1 MRPFC
6 LLVVLVVLVF
16 QQVNCSQK
24 QQKLYDFKTK
34 LQKHSLQISSSPDPI
49 KSSGRVFYPIG
60 YGADPSGAQDS
71 TEAIMGAVADAS
83 SAVGNGGQLL
93 PGVNDLG
100 GAIVDLQGGSFR
112 ISKPVAIPPNSGNL
126 VIKGGTLRA
135 SNTFPSDGYLIELC
149 SPSSVKPSTTTKTT
163 TTATNKSHDTFT
175 EMKTRNEPIYYED
188 ITFRD
193 ILFDSSNTGGGLLVV
208 DSARTRV
215 NNCFFLHFVTEGIL
229 VGRGHETF
237 ISSCFMGQIPTIGG
251 DQHERD
257 FLGTA
262 IDLASNDNAVTDVVI
277 FSAAIGMVLRG
288 QANMITGV
296 HCYNKATFFGGIGIL
311 IKTGQI
317 RIDNC
322 YLDYNS
328 IVVHDPSQVHIT
340 NGFFLGGGNIVL
352 KSISGRISGLNI
364 VNNMFSGDSRSVVEI
379 DGVFTNVE
387 QVVIDGN
394 NVNGGMRLKSTVGKM
409 AVAGSGSV
417 WVADFSPVLVFP
429 DRIRHV
435 QYSIYNGGWGKEG
448 MGGHAVS
455 NVSGN
460 VVVVETEKQ
469 INGTVWFLVD
479 QNL

>member
-6 LLVVLVVLVF
+6 LLVLVLVL
-16 QQVNCSQK
+16 QEANCSQK

-34 LQKHSLQISSSPDPI
+34 LHQHSSLSFQISSSSDLV

-60 YGADPSGAQDS
+60 YGADPSGVQDS
-71 TEAIMGAVADAS
+71 TAAVMDAVS
-83 SAVGNGGQLL
+83 DACSVGNGQQLL

-112 ISKPVAIPPNSGNL
+112 VSKPIVIPPNSGNL
-126 VIKGGTLRA
+126 VIQGGTLRA
-135 SNTFPSDGYLIELC
+135 SNTFPPDGYLIELH
-149 SPSSVKPSTTTKTT
+149 SPSSLKSSKTT
-163 TTATNKSHDTFT
+163 ANKSHDTLSD
-175 EMKTRNEPIYYED
+175 MKTRNEPIYYED

-193 ILFDSSNTGGGLLVV
+193 ILFDSSNIGGGLRVV

-229 VGRGHETF
+229 VERGHETF
-237 ISSCFMGQIPTIGG
+237 ISSCFMGEIPTIGG

-257 FLGTA
+257 FMGTA

-317 RIDNC
+317 RIDNS
-322 YLDYNS
+322 YMDYNS
-328 IVVHDPSQVHIT
+328 IVIEDPSQVHIT

-352 KSISGRISGLNI
+352 KSVNGRISGLNI
-364 VNNMFSGDSRSVVEI
+364 INNMFTGDSRSVVELDGEFTSI
-379 DGVFTNVE
+379 D
-387 QVVIDGN
+387 QVVIDQN
-394 NVNGGMRLKSTVGKM
+394 NVKGGMRMKSTVGKL
-409 AVAGSGSV
+409 AVTGSGTV
-417 WVADFSPVLVFP
+417 WMADFSPVLIFP
-429 DRIRHV
+429 DRISHV
-435 QYSIYNGGWGKEG
+435 QYSVYNSALRING
-448 MGGHAVS
+448 MGGHAVT

-460 VVVVETEKQ
+460 IVVVETEKQ
-469 INGTVWFLVD
+469 MNGTVWFLVD
-479 QNL
+479 QNP

>member
-1 MRPFC
+1 M
-6 LLVVLVVLVF
+6 VSQEVH
-16 QQVNCSQK
+16 CSQK

-34 LQKHSLQISSSPDPI
+34 LHQHSSHSRQLSSSSDLV

-71 TEAIMGAVADAS
+71 TEAIIDAVTDAS
-83 SAVGNGGQLL
+83 LIGNGQQLL

-100 GAIVDLQGGSFR
+100 GAIIDLQGGSFR
-112 ISKPVAIPPNSGNL
+112 ISKPIVIPANSGNL
-126 VIKGGTLRA
+126 VIRSGTLRA
-135 SNTFPSDGYLIELC
+135 STTFPSDGYLIELH
-149 SPSSVKPSTTTKTT
+149 SPNSLKPS
-163 TTATNKSHDTFT
+163 TTATNKPHDTLT
-175 EMKTRNEPIYYED
+175 DTKTRNEPIYYED

-193 ILFDSSNTGGGLLVV
+193 ILFDSSNIAGGLLVV

-237 ISSCFMGQIPTIGG
+237 ISSCFMGEIPTVGG

-288 QANMITGV
+288 QANMISGV
-296 HCYNKATFFGGIGIL
+296 HCYNKATYFGGIGIL

-317 RIDNC
+317 RVDNC
-322 YLDYNS
+322 YMDYNS
-328 IVVHDPSQVHIT
+328 IVIQDPLQVHIS

-352 KSISGRISGLNI
+352 KSVTGRISGLNV
-364 VNNMFSGDSRSVVEI
+364 VNNMFSGDSKNVVEV
-379 DGVFTNVE
+379 DGVFTSID
-387 QVVIDGN
+387 QVVIDQN
-394 NVNGGMRLKSTVGKM
+394 NVKGGMRLKSTVGKL
-409 AVAGSGSV
+409 AVTGSGTV
-417 WVADFSPVLVFP
+417 WVADFTAVLIFP
-429 DRIRHV
+429 NRISHV
-435 QYSIYNGGWGKEG
+435 QYSVYNGAWAVGGV
-448 MGGHAVS
+448 MGGHAVT

-469 INGTVWFLVD
+469 MNGTVWFLVD
-479 QNL
+479 QNS